1 LIQGL
6 GIRHIGEHAAGIL
19 ARAYGSLATIA
30 STDEEEIEALDGI
43 GPEMAQSIT
52 AFFADESN
60 RRLIA
65 ELDAVGLEP
74 QAVAAATG
82 SSLAGKSFVL
92 TGALSMPRNRV
103 KDLIQDAGG
112 TVASGVSKKTDFL
125 VAGAE
130 PGSKLKKA
138 KELDVEILD
147 ENQLLEMIES

>member
-1 LIQGL
+1 
-6 GIRHIGEHAAGIL
+6 
-19 ARAYGSLATIA
+19 
-30 STDEEEIEALDGI
+30 
-43 GPEMAQSIT
+43 MAQSIT

-60 RRLIA
+60 RRMIA
-65 ELDAVGLEP
+65 ELVAVGLEP

-125 VAGAE
+125 VAGAD